1 MILHIITKA
10 NCVMVCFKFSHS
22 FLFMRSFFFKFFFVP
37 RNYTNI
43 LPMKDEKPN
52 PTVCKIACK
61 SFLVQKSAFSDE
73 TGWLKKLNVWSSS
86 FDLQNHT
93 AFSAFL
99 SQLLLDESF
108 KSISTLFPL
117 LFESI
122 NSPATVFHCMK
133 IIKRLVDFLTDL
145 QTYRFQF
152 SRWRS
157 HRTL

>member
-10 NCVMVCFKFSHS
+10 HCVMVCFKFCHT
-22 FLFMRSFFFKFFFVP
+22 FLFMGSFFFVP

-61 SFLVQKSAFSDE
+61 SFLVQKSAFSDK

-86 FDLQNHT
+86 FDLQHHT

-99 SQLLLDESF
+99 SQLLLDESL

-133 IIKRLVDFLTDL
+133 IIK
-145 QTYRFQF
+145 
-152 SRWRS
+152 
-157 HRTL
+157 